1 MRRFATIFAE
11 AAVRKGG
18 AEALDALLA
27 ATPSRPPAEIAA
39 MADDRIL
46 AAMTR
51 RIFAAG
57 FSIKV
62 IDGKWPAFE
71 AAFDGFDPGRCALM
85 SDAKFDALLKDAGIV
100 RNGAKI
106 RAVQV
111 NAQLLLD
118 LAKEKGTAARA
129 LAEWP
134 DGDYIGL
141 LDLMKKRG
149 AHLGGDSAM
158 RFLRDIGK
166 PAFIPTPDVVTAL
179 IREGVIAKAPG
190 GKKDFAAIQAAFD
203 SWSKESGRDLTA
215 ISRTLAMT
223 VGG

>member
-1 MRRFATIFAE
+1 MRSFADIHAL
-11 AAVRKGG
+11 AAARKGG
-18 AEALDALLA
+18 MAALEALLA
-27 ATPSRPPAEIAA
+27 TTPSRPPAEIAA
-39 MADDRIL
+39 LADDRIL

-85 SDAKFDALLKDAGIV
+85 SDDKFDALLKDAGIV

-111 NAQLLLD
+111 NAQLLRD
-118 LAKEKGTAARA
+118 LAAESGSAARA
-129 LAEWP
+129 FADWP

-141 LDLMKKRG
+141 LDLLKKRG

-190 GKKDFAAIQAAFD
+190 GKKDFAAVQAAFNR
-203 SWSKESGRDLTA
+203 WSEESGRDLTA

-223 VGG
+223 VGD